1 MISLIINTEP
11 KPLKRART
19 AVRNNFVSTY
29 YNKSDKEEMEELRYK
44 IIKAVKEL
52 PKYQQDLINE
62 NKGKPISLHLAFY
75 MSLPKSYSNKKK
87 QALVNKGH
95 TNLPDLDNLIKNVLD
110 RGDGILWNNDKTIYS
125 IRAEKIWSIEPAIVI
140 SISYE

>member
-1 MISLIINTEP
+1 MITLIIETEP

-44 IIKAVKEL
+44 IIQAVKKL
-52 PKYQQDLINE
+52 PKHQQELITE
-62 NKGKPISLHLAFY
+62 NKEKPISLNLMFSL
-75 MSLPKSYSNKKK
+75 SLPKSYSNKKK
-87 QALVNKGH
+87 QGLVNKGH

-110 RGDGILWNNDKTIYS
+110 RGDGILWKNDKTIYS

-140 SISYE
+140 NINYE